1 VLIFLYWGG
10 SRRFM
15 FPLLRYK
22 KIDEQFADHQFP
34 YQVCDLSLVGFLHL
48 LHLLPPF
55 LLFSIIEIKFHVS
68 FFCFYF

>member
-1 VLIFLYWGG
+1 
-10 SRRFM
+10 M

-68 FFCFYF
+68 FFLLLLLRESQTKKLMIQ